1 MNIVVIG
8 TIYMDVKGYPFSTY
22 LPNGRNA
29 GYIEY
34 VHGGVGRNVAED
46 ISHCNLNP
54 TFISLVDNNALGQ
67 EVIDRLKE
75 SNVITDYITPVP
87 DGMGTWMAIFDHTGD
102 VAGNISKR
110 PNLDEIN
117 HIIAKHGDEIF
128 KNASS
133 ILLEI
138 DIDES
143 IVEHTFYFAEKYN
156 LEVYALISNM
166 SIAMERINF
175 IRKTSCFVCNQQEAG
190 QLFGIDSEHT
200 DPESMLQI
208 LKDGMQK
215 EQIQRMVV
223 TMGEQGAV
231 YADLITKEEGIV
243 PAIKVNVKDTTGAGD
258 AFFAGVSAG
267 LSCKKTLHE
276 ACKIGTKLSASVI
289 TTNENVCEKFSQE
302 ELELLTTR

>member
-8 TIYMDVKGYPFSTY
+8 TVYMDVKGYPFSTY
-22 LPNGRNA
+22 VPNGRNA

-46 ISHCNLNP
+46 ISHCSLNP
-54 TFISLVDNNALGQ
+54 TFISLVDDNSLGQ
-67 EVIDRLKE
+67 GVINRLKK
-75 SNVITDYITPVP
+75 SNVKTDYIKQVP

-110 PNLDEIN
+110 PNLDEIDS
-117 HIIAKHGDEIF
+117 IITQNGDVIF
-128 KNASS
+128 KDAQS

-143 IVEHTFYFAEKYN
+143 IVEHTFYFAQKYN
-156 LEVYALISNM
+156 VEVYALISNM
-166 SIAMERINF
+166 SIAMERMDY

-190 QLFGIDSEHT
+190 QLFGVDSEHVS
-200 DPESMLQI
+200 PETMLQI
-208 LKDGMQK
+208 LKEGMKK

-231 YADLITKEEGIV
+231 YADLRTGEQGIV
-243 PAIKVNVKDTTGAGD
+243 PVIPVTVKDTTGAGD
-258 AFFAGVSAG
+258 AFFAGVSVG
-267 LSCKKTLHE
+267 LSCKQTLHHSCE
-276 ACKIGTKLSASVI
+276 IGTKLSVSVI
-289 TTNENVCEKFSQE
+289 TTKENVCEEFSHE
-302 ELELLTTR
+302 ELEIL